1 VGEGGGGGGGRGVGV
16 WGGGGGGD
24 IIVNFSHIAQSLGWH
39 TTETVTLVWS
49 VNRFS
54 DLPAVIFG
62 ALL

>member
-1 VGEGGGGGGGRGVGV
+1 VGGGGGGVVG
-16 WGGGGGGD
+16 GY
-24 IIVNFSHIAQSLGWH
+24 IIVNFSRIAQSLGSH
-39 TTETVTLVWS
+39 TSETVTLVWS